1 MTMAVNNSRSMNND
15 LHSGLND
22 GRLKSLTPGR
32 GGDLDKDPNVMVRS
46 GQLQAQ
52 YNVTD
57 FLQGVAPKV
66 LDHEYES
73 GYAED

>member
-1 MTMAVNNSRSMNND
+1 MAVNSSRSMNSD

-22 GRLKSLTPGR
+22 GRLKSLTPDR
-32 GGDLDKDPNVMVRS
+32 GGVLDSDPQVSVRA

-57 FLQGVAPKV
+57 FLKNVTPKV

>member
-1 MTMAVNNSRSMNND
+1 MAVNSARSMNAD
-15 LHSGLND
+15 LHSGVND
-22 GRLKSLTPGR
+22 GRLKSLTPDR
-32 GGDLDKDPNVMVRS
+32 GGVLDSDPKVSVRA

-57 FLQGVAPKV
+57 FIKDVSPKV
-66 LDHEYES
+66 LDHEYET

>member
-1 MTMAVNNSRSMNND
+1 MAVNETRSMNQD
-15 LHSGLND
+15 LHSGAND
-22 GRLKSLTPGR
+22 GRLKSVTPDR
-32 GGDLDKDPNVMVRS
+32 GGVVDDSHPATRS
-46 GQLQAQ
+46 GLLQTQ

-57 FLQGVAPKV
+57 FMRNITPKV

>member
-1 MTMAVNNSRSMNND
+1 MAVNSARSMNAD
-15 LHSGLND
+15 LHSGAND
-22 GRLKSLTPGR
+22 GRLKSLTPDR
-32 GGDLDKDPNVMVRS
+32 GGVLDSDPNVSVRA

-57 FLQGVAPKV
+57 FIKDVTPKV
-66 LDHEYES
+66 LDHEYET

>member
-1 MTMAVNNSRSMNND
+1 MAVNDSRSMNSD
-15 LHSGLND
+15 LHSGAND
-22 GRLKSLTPGR
+22 GRLKSLTPDR
-32 GGDLDKDPNVMVRS
+32 GGVLDPDASVYVRS
-46 GQLQAQ
+46 NQLQTQ

-57 FLQGVAPKV
+57 FMKGVAPKV

>member
-1 MTMAVNNSRSMNND
+1 MAVNSSRSMNND

-22 GRLKSLTPGR
+22 GRLKSLTPDR
-32 GGDLDKDPNVMVRS
+32 GGVIDTDPNVMVRS

-52 YNVTD
+52 YNIAD
-57 FLQGVAPKV
+57 FMKGITPKV

>member
-1 MTMAVNNSRSMNND
+1 MAVNDSRSMNND
-15 LHSGLND
+15 LHSGAND
-22 GRLKSLTPGR
+22 GRLKNLTPDR
-32 GGDLDKDPNVMVRS
+32 GGQVDENHASVRS
-46 GQLQAQ
+46 GLLQAQ

-57 FLQGVAPKV
+57 MMKGITPKV

>member
-1 MTMAVNNSRSMNND
+1 MAVNDSRSMNND
-15 LHSGLND
+15 LHSGIND
-22 GRLKSLTPGR
+22 GRLKGLTPDR
-32 GGDLDKDPNVMVRS
+32 GGQVDESHASVRS
-46 GQLQAQ
+46 GLLQAQ

-57 FLQGVAPKV
+57 IVKGITPKV

>member
-1 MTMAVNNSRSMNND
+1 MAVNSARSMNKD
-15 LHSGLND
+15 LHSGVND
-22 GRLKSLTPGR
+22 GRLKNLTPDR
-32 GGDLDKDPNVMVRS
+32 GGVLDPDSSVSVRS
-46 GQLQAQ
+46 GHLQAQ

-57 FLQGVAPKV
+57 FMQNITPKV

>member
-1 MTMAVNNSRSMNND
+1 MAVNDARSMNAD
-15 LHSGLND
+15 LHIGLND
-22 GRLKSLTPGR
+22 GRLKNLTPDR
-32 GGDLDKDPNVMVRS
+32 GGQVDESHASVRS
-46 GQLQAQ
+46 GLLQAQ

-57 FLQGVAPKV
+57 MMKGITPKV

>member
-1 MTMAVNNSRSMNND
+1 MAINDTRSMNAD
-15 LHSGLND
+15 LHKGHFD
-22 GRLKSLTPGR
+22 GAYKSLTPDR
-32 GGDLDKDPNVMVRS
+32 GGQVDESHASTRAGL
-46 GQLQAQ
+46 LQAQ

-57 FLQGVAPKV
+57 LSKGITPKV

>member
-1 MTMAVNNSRSMNND
+1 MAVNEKRSMNQD
-15 LHSGLND
+15 LHQGAND
-22 GRLKSLTPGR
+22 GRLKSLTPDR
-32 GGDLDKDPNVMVRS
+32 GGDLDQDPKVFVRS
-46 GQLQAQ
+46 DQLQTQ

-57 FLQGVAPKV
+57 FMKGITPKV

>member
-1 MTMAVNNSRSMNND
+1 MAVNSARSMNAD
-15 LHSGLND
+15 LHSGVND
-22 GRLKSLTPGR
+22 GRLKNLTPDR
-32 GGDLDKDPNVMVRS
+32 GGVLESDPKVFVRA

-57 FLQGVAPKV
+57 FLKNITPKV

>member
-1 MTMAVNNSRSMNND
+1 MAVNNSRSMNSD
-15 LHSGLND
+15 MHSGAND
-22 GRLKSLTPGR
+22 GRLKSLTPDR
-32 GGDLDKDPNVMVRS
+32 GGVLDSDSNVSVRA

-57 FLQGVAPKV
+57 FIQNITPKV
-66 LDHEYES
+66 LDHEYET

>member
-1 MTMAVNNSRSMNND
+1 MAVNSSRSMNND

-22 GRLKSLTPGR
+22 GRLKSLTPDR
-32 GGDLDKDPNVMVRS
+32 GGVIDTDPNVMVRS
-46 GQLQAQ
+46 GQLQTQ
-52 YNVTD
+52 YNIAD
-57 FLQGVAPKV
+57 FMKGITPKV

>member
-1 MTMAVNNSRSMNND
+1 MAVNNERSMNAD
-15 LHSGLND
+15 MHSGAND
-22 GRLKSLTPGR
+22 GRLKSLTPDR
-32 GGDLDKDPNVMVRS
+32 GGILDPDPSMVVRS
-46 GQLQAQ
+46 GQLQTQ

-57 FLQGVAPKV
+57 FLKGITPKV

>member
-1 MTMAVNNSRSMNND
+1 MAVNSARSMNED
-15 LHSGLND
+15 LHSGVND
-22 GRLKSLTPGR
+22 GRLKNLTPDR
-32 GGDLDKDPNVMVRS
+32 GGVLENDPKVVIRA

-57 FLQGVAPKV
+57 IMKGITPKV

>member
-1 MTMAVNNSRSMNND
+1 MAVNDSRSMNKD

-32 GGDLDKDPNVMVRS
+32 GGVVEDSYPSVRS
-46 GQLQAQ
+46 GLLQAQ

-57 FLQGVAPKV
+57 FMRGVTPKV

>member
-1 MTMAVNNSRSMNND
+1 MAVNSTRSMNTD
-15 LHSGLND
+15 LHSGAND
-22 GRLKSLTPGR
+22 GRLKSLTPNR
-32 GGDLDKDPNVMVRS
+32 GGVLDSDPNVSVRA

-57 FLQGVAPKV
+57 FIKDVTPKV
-66 LDHEYES
+66 LDYDYEN

>member
-1 MTMAVNNSRSMNND
+1 MNND
-15 LHSGLND
+15 MHSGAND
-22 GRLKSLTPGR
+22 GRLKSLTPDR
-32 GGDLDKDPNVMVRS
+32 GGVLDTDPNVMVRA
-46 GQLQAQ
+46 GQLQTQ

-57 FLQGVAPKV
+57 FMKNVTPKV

>member
-1 MTMAVNNSRSMNND
+1 MAVNDSRSMNAD

-22 GRLKSLTPGR
+22 GRLKSLTPDR
-32 GGDLDKDPNVMVRS
+32 GGEVDGSHASVRA
-46 GQLQAQ
+46 GLLQTQ

-57 FLQGVAPKV
+57 MMKNVTPKV
-66 LDHEYES
+66 LDHEYEQ

>member
-1 MTMAVNNSRSMNND
+1 MAVNEKRSMNND
-15 LHSGLND
+15 LHAGAND
-22 GRLKSLTPGR
+22 GRLKSLTPDR
-32 GGDLDKDPNVMVRS
+32 GGELDPDEKVFVRS

-52 YNVTD
+52 YNITD
-57 FLQGVAPKV
+57 FLKGITPKV

>member
-1 MTMAVNNSRSMNND
+1 MNAD
-15 LHSGLND
+15 MHSGAND
-22 GRLKSLTPGR
+22 GRLKSLTPDR
-32 GGDLDKDPNVMVRS
+32 GGVLDTDSSVAVRA

-57 FLQGVAPKV
+57 FLKGVTPKV

>member
-1 MTMAVNNSRSMNND
+1 MTVNSARSMNVD
-15 LHSGLND
+15 LHSGAND
-22 GRLKSLTPGR
+22 GRLKSLTPDR
-32 GGDLDKDPNVMVRS
+32 GGVLDSDPNVSVRA

-57 FLQGVAPKV
+57 FIKDVTPKV
-66 LDHEYES
+66 LDHEYET

>member
-1 MTMAVNNSRSMNND
+1 MTVNNSRSMNSD
-15 LHSGLND
+15 MHSGAND
-22 GRLKSLTPGR
+22 GRLKSLTPDR
-32 GGDLDKDPNVMVRS
+32 GGVLDSDPKVLVRA

-57 FLQGVAPKV
+57 FIKDITPKV
-66 LDHEYES
+66 LDHEYET

>member
-1 MTMAVNNSRSMNND
+1 MAVNSARSMNAD
-15 LHSGLND
+15 LHSGVND
-22 GRLKSLTPGR
+22 GRLKNLTPDR
-32 GGDLDKDPNVMVRS
+32 GGVLESDPKVVVRA

-57 FLQGVAPKV
+57 IMKGITPKV